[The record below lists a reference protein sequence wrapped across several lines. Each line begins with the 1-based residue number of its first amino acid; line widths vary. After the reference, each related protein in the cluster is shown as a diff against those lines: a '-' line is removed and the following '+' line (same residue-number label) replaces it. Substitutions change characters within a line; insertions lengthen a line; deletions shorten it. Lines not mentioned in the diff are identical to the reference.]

1 MQELYLTQIHIMLMR
16 SFICLILLLSLNL
29 ASAQKK
35 VYIPNEWKSGNFDYS
50 FQRSAQSDNFI
61 IFWGPLAGSDPRNAP
76 SDIAFDPA
84 KVLDTA
90 EELYDFYIDSL
101 RFLSDTGGLLSE
113 WKMILVMLHTWQGVE
128 GWAFGGNY
136 DGTTGAMWMHPHA
149 ASDGP
154 TLAHEFTHA
163 LQNYT
168 WMMFPGHSF
177 VNHDYVGFFWET
189 HAEFMAMQRYPD
201 IARHFDMAR
210 WLNTSQFHW
219 SSTRHHYQA
228 FIFLQFVKEQDG
240 LELIHR
246 MWRES
251 IIGEHPLETYMRLTG
266 RGQQELNDLFGR
278 YAMKNVHWDYGIG
291 DLLRD
296 RIATLPEVFTLNPSI
311 IPDVVDKAEGLYQI
325 QDHRAPQDYG
335 YNHIRLHPVRPD
347 SCDETIV
354 QIRFRGYG
362 DAAEDAGW
370 RWGLVAI
377 DDRGNTRYSEMLRD
391 DGEMEFRLE
400 EDEKDL
406 YLVVSGAP
414 DKHHNYA
421 WEAGFPRIWRYPYAF
436 RLRGAFPEGHQPG
449 YTRVP
454 EGVAGA
460 PHPNGGGFV
469 AATASVAA
477 TAYVAPGACVLD
489 RAELSGMARLEGH
502 ALVKHNAR
510 VGDNAIVGG
519 YATLGEDASVMGQAE
534 VSGHAWVFGGNR
546 ISGKAKVKGHSVIF
560 GTQVYDQ
567 ALVEDNTF
575 CWGAE
580 LYGTVKLGGDAEY
593 FRPCSAGTYLQVQGA
608 YGRDCDGLD
617 VHPANVYLNTRYALY
632 DAAQLMYA
640 KTPDCGLVSSH
651 RDHRLQPNE
660 IRVFPVPFDEVLVL
674 ENTNGNSDQAVQWQL
689 FSPHGEPLYSGTI
702 QPESKQEI
710 KTGQLPAGM
719 YHLHLKTLHRVET
732 RRLVRY

>member
-1 MQELYLTQIHIMLMR
+1 MSLRLI
-16 SFICLILLLSLNL
+16 SFLILTFSVVD
-29 ASAQKK
+29 SFSQKK
-35 VYIPNEWKSGNFDYS
+35 VYIPNEWKNGTFDYS

-61 IFWGPLAGSDPRNAP
+61 IFWGPLAGTDPRTAP

-84 KVLDTA
+84 KVLETA
-90 EELYDFYIDSL
+90 EELYGFYIDSL
-101 RFLSDTGGLLSE
+101 RFLSDTGGLLAE
-113 WKMILVMLHTWQGVE
+113 WKMILVMLHTWEGVE

-163 LQNYT
+163 MQNYT

-201 IARHFDMAR
+201 IAKYFDMAR

-228 FIFLQFVKEQDG
+228 FIFLQFVKELDG
-240 LELIHR
+240 LELINR

-251 IIGEHPLETYMRLTG
+251 NIGEHPLETYMRLTG
-266 RGQQELNDLFGR
+266 RSQQELNDLFGQ
-278 YAMKNVHWDYGIG
+278 YAMKNVHWDYEIG
-291 DLLRD
+291 DRLRE
-296 RIATLPEVFTLNPSI
+296 RIATLPEVFRLNPEI
-311 IPDVVDKAEGLYQI
+311 IPDALDPAEGLYQI

-335 YNHIRLHPVRPD
+335 YNHIQLYPVRAD

-354 QIRFRGYG
+354 QIRLKGYDETAG
-362 DAAEDAGW
+362 DAGW
-370 RWGLVAI
+370 RWGLVAR
-377 DDRGNTRYSEMLRD
+377 DSVGNIRYSEMMRD
-391 DGEMEFRLE
+391 EGELEFRME
-400 EDEKDL
+400 EDEKEL
-406 YLVVSGAP
+406 FLVVSGAP
-414 DKHHNYA
+414 DRHHNYA

-469 AATASVAA
+469 ASTARVAP

-489 RAELSGMARLEGH
+489 RAEVSGQARIEGH

-510 VGDNAIVGG
+510 IGENARLRDYVTI
-519 YATLGEDASVMGQAE
+519 GEDASLTGRAE

-546 ISGKAKVKGHSVIF
+546 ISGDAVVRGHSVIF
-560 GTQVYDQ
+560 GTQVYGQ
-567 ALVEDNTF
+567 ALLEDNIF

-617 VHPANVYLNTRYALY
+617 VHPANEYLNKGYQTFSQ
-632 DAAQLMYA
+632 AQLPYS

-651 RDHRLQPNE
+651 RDFHSQVPDVRA
-660 IRVFPVPFDEVLVL
+660 FPVPFDEILILEPSSTDQSAPTHWQILSPQGFLMADGVL
-674 ENTNGNSDQAVQWQL
+674 QA
-689 FSPHGEPLYSGTI
+689 SA
-702 QPESKQEI
+702 KQVVS
-710 KTGQLPAGM
+710 TSAYPAGTYLLTIRTGGSM
-719 YHLHLKTLHRVET
+719 ET
-732 RRLVRY
+732 RKLVKE